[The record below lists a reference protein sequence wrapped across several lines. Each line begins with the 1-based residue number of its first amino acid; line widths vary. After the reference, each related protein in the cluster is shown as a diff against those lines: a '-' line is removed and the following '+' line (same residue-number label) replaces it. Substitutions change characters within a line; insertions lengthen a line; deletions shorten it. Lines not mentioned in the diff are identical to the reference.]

1 MVSLPIISASELI
14 SANTEIRAN
23 AIAQLG
29 AACREVGFFY
39 LVDHGISEQ
48 VFLETFAASQQF
60 FALPAQDKQRL
71 SIKLS
76 RHNRGYTGMA
86 DERLNPA
93 AGADQKEAFNM
104 GVDYP
109 ADHPFVLEKNLFA
122 ALIFGQSFLH
132 LSQKCSAILIVV

>member
-48 VFLETFAASQQF
+48 F
-60 FALPAQDKQRL
+60 F
-71 SIKLS
+71 
-76 RHNRGYTGMA
+76 
-86 DERLNPA
+86 
-93 AGADQKEAFNM
+93 
-104 GVDYP
+104 
-109 ADHPFVLEKNLFA
+109 
-122 ALIFGQSFLH
+122 
-132 LSQKCSAILIVV
+132 